1 MCVKYCR
8 VTSTITY
15 LYFLFVKKK
24 SKRKSLSAVFFLKA
38 MTDVVPESSCV
49 FKTDTLEGSE
59 VRLGSED
66 WQEVAVLIK
75 KKNSFIL
82 LPGAFRPS
90 RTLLHRCILKRNIQ
104 SWACRKTVQMFIF
117 YSFQVPVFCGVIWIL
132 TNSLKWNSWGW
143 RSRRTSGSGSV
154 RRIKSCITLY
164 KKTSSLVI

>member
-15 LYFLFVKKK
+15 LYFLFVKKIREK
-24 SKRKSLSAVFFLKA
+24 VYLLFFLKA
-38 MTDVVPESSCV
+38 KTDMVPESSCV
-49 FKTDTLEGSE
+49 VKTDTLEGSE

-75 KKNSFIL
+75 KKSFIL

-90 RTLLHRCILKRNIQ
+90 WTLLHRCILKRNIQ

-164 KKTSSLVI
+164 KKTSSLVK